1 MCNKVHHVKRFYT
14 LMFMTPTVLRPR
26 CIGVYKSEPTELQI
40 KAVLKRHVTDPVIEV
55 NRGLYSVDVV
65 PVDIPLSIL
74 F

>member
-1 MCNKVHHVKRFYT
+1 
-14 LMFMTPTVLRPR
+14 MTPTVLRPR